1 MPLRSRTRS
10 VRWIAGRVPSVLL
23 VVSGLIS
30 SGCYS
35 YVPVRME
42 QIEPGEA
49 VRLRLSPEEADRLQT
64 VRLTDSRMMEGL
76 VVNRSAAEL
85 FLETPVGRLDPMAG
99 TRTLIQ
105 RINVP
110 LGEIRDIERR
120 QHDRFKTGVAIG
132 GVAIVVVVGVVAAIQ
147 GGSGRRSGDDP
158 GPDESRSPV
167 MIRVPVGF

>member
-1 MPLRSRTRS
+1 MPC
-10 VRWIAGRVPSVLL
+10 VLL
-23 VVSGLIS
+23 IVSVSATLV

-35 YVPVRME
+35 YVPARME
-42 QIEPGEA
+42 QIEPGQA
-49 VRLRLSPEEADRLQT
+49 VRVRLSPEEADRLQS
-64 VRLTDSRMMEGL
+64 VRMTDSRTMEGL

-120 QHDRFKTGVAIG
+120 QRDRLKTGVAIG
-132 GVAIVVVVGVVAAIQ
+132 SMAIVVGVGVVAAIQ
-147 GGSGRRSGDDP
+147 GGSGRRLGDDP
-158 GPDESRSPV
+158 GPAESRSPV